1 MTESFEPPR
10 LARRN
15 LLGVA
20 LAAGAILTTGGTAMA
35 NETTSGTVVLDG
47 LAVYYEVHGGA
58 PDGAAVPIVLLHGG
72 AMTIETAFPEI
83 IPRFAASRPV
93 IAIELQGHGHTG
105 DRPGPMTVDRMA
117 ADVAGVLA
125 HLGVVRADVLGFSL
139 GGMVA
144 TGVAILHPERV
155 RCLVAISATYTL
167 DGMLPGLVALQ
178 RGEVQV
184 PAPEIVP
191 LLPTEV
197 DFASWRASFERS
209 APDPTQFDAY
219 LARLNQMLTAWT
231 GWTEAQLR
239 AIRAPTLI
247 VIGDDDF
254 VRIEH
259 AAEMKR
265 LIPGAWLAI
274 LPHTRHMTMLER
286 IGWIEPMLAERIAG

>member
-1 MTESFEPPR
+1 
-10 LARRN
+10 
-15 LLGVA
+15 
-20 LAAGAILTTGGTAMA
+20 MA
-35 NETTSGTVVLDG
+35 NDTTSGFVTLDG
-47 LAVYYEVHGGA
+47 LPVYYELHGAA

-72 AMTIETAFPEI
+72 AMTIETAFPTP

-105 DRPGPMTVDRMA
+105 DRPGPMSVDRMA
-117 ADVAGVLA
+117 DDVAWVLA
-125 HLGVVRADVLGFSL
+125 HLRVERADVLGFSL

-144 TGVAILHPERV
+144 TGVAIRHPERV

-178 RGEVQV
+178 RGETQV

-191 LLPTEV
+191 LLPTEA
-197 DFASWRASFERS
+197 DFAAWRASFERI
-209 APDPTQFDAY
+209 APDPTAFDAN
-219 LARLNQMLTAWT
+219 LARLNTMLTAWP
-231 GWTEAQLR
+231 GWTAAQLG
-239 AIRAPTLI
+239 AIRAATLI

-265 LIPGAWLAI
+265 LIPGAWLAV
-274 LPHTRHMTMLER
+274 LPHTRHMTMLDR
-286 IGWIEPMLAERIAG
+286 IDWIEPMLAERLGGRG